1 MTKYWIREN
10 DQQSGPFSLEE
21 LQLRTFA
28 KGNTFVWHKGLEGWM
43 HIENVPELA
52 HLIAPESAAEPEQ
65 KAVESEAEVSETPK
79 DMEEA
84 EEAEVSETP
93 KDMKEAEEAEVRES
107 TPPLFHS
114 MPTPPPYM
122 EQPQATAPTMHE
134 QAPRPECPPTNLVAA
149 IVCTLLCCTPFGVA
163 GIVCAVLTQ
172 NHYNAGNYEKARKYS
187 QWSDWMCI
195 LSVVLFFLSLPF
207 TILFL

>member
-10 DQQSGPFSLEE
+10 GQQSGPFSLEE

-28 KGNTFVWHKGLEGWM
+28 KGDTFVWHKGLEGWM

-52 HLIAPESAAEPEQ
+52 HLIAPEPAAEPEQ

-84 EEAEVSETP
+84 EEAEV
-93 KDMKEAEEAEVRES
+93 RES

-122 EQPQATAPTMHE
+122 EQPQVTAPTMHE
-134 QAPRPECPPTNLVAA
+134 QTPRPECPPTNLVAA

-172 NHYNAGNYEKARKYS
+172 NHYNAGNYEKALKYS

>member
-10 DQQSGPFSLEE
+10 GQQSGPFSLEE

-28 KGNTFVWHKGLEGWM
+28 KGDTFVWHKGLEGWM

-52 HLIAPESAAEPEQ
+52 HLIAPEPAAEPEQ

>member
-10 DQQSGPFSLEE
+10 GQQSGPFSLEE

-28 KGNTFVWHKGLEGWM
+28 KGDTFVWHKGLEGWM
-43 HIENVPELA
+43 HIENVPDLA
-52 HLIAPESAAEPEQ
+52 HLIAPEPAAEPEQ

-79 DMEEA
+79 DME
-84 EEAEVSETP
+84 
-93 KDMKEAEEAEVRES
+93 EAEEAEVRES

>member
-10 DQQSGPFSLEE
+10 GQQSGPFSLEE

-28 KGNTFVWHKGLEGWM
+28 KGDTFVWHKGLEGWM

-52 HLIAPESAAEPEQ
+52 HLIAPEPAAEPEQ

-84 EEAEVSETP
+84 EEAEV
-93 KDMKEAEEAEVRES
+93 RES

-114 MPTPPPYM
+114 MSTPPPYM
-122 EQPQATAPTMHE
+122 EQPQATAPPMHE
-134 QAPRPECPPTNLVAA
+134 QAPKPECPPTNLVAA

>member
-1 MTKYWIREN
+1 
-10 DQQSGPFSLEE
+10 
-21 LQLRTFA
+21 
-28 KGNTFVWHKGLEGWM
+28 M

-52 HLIAPESAAEPEQ
+52 HLIAPEPAAEPEQ

-84 EEAEVSETP
+84 EEAEV
-93 KDMKEAEEAEVRES
+93 RES

-122 EQPQATAPTMHE
+122 EQPQVTAPPMHE
-134 QAPRPECPPTNLVAA
+134 QAPRPKCPPTNLVAA

>member
-10 DQQSGPFSLEE
+10 GQQSGPFSLEE

-28 KGNTFVWHKGLEGWM
+28 KGDTFVWHKGLEGWM

-52 HLIAPESAAEPEQ
+52 HLIAPEPAAEPEQ

-84 EEAEVSETP
+84 EEA
-93 KDMKEAEEAEVRES
+93 DVRES

-122 EQPQATAPTMHE
+122 EQPQVTAPPMHE
-134 QAPRPECPPTNLVAA
+134 QAHRPKCPPTNLVAA

>member
-1 MTKYWIREN
+1 
-10 DQQSGPFSLEE
+10 
-21 LQLRTFA
+21 
-28 KGNTFVWHKGLEGWM
+28 M

-52 HLIAPESAAEPEQ
+52 HLIAPEPAAEPEQ

-84 EEAEVSETP
+84 EEAEV
-93 KDMKEAEEAEVRES
+93 RES

-122 EQPQATAPTMHE
+122 EQPQVTAPPMHE

-172 NHYNAGNYEKARKYS
+172 NHYNAGNYEKALKYS

>member
-10 DQQSGPFSLEE
+10 GQQSGPFSLEE

-28 KGNTFVWHKGLEGWM
+28 KGDTFVWHKGLEGWM

-52 HLIAPESAAEPEQ
+52 HLIAPEPAAEPEQ

-84 EEAEVSETP
+84 EEAEV
-93 KDMKEAEEAEVRES
+93 RES

-122 EQPQATAPTMHE
+122 EQPQVTAPTMHE
-134 QAPRPECPPTNLVAA
+134 QTPRPECPPTNLVAA

-172 NHYNAGNYEKARKYS
+172 NHYNAGNYEKTRKYS

>member
-10 DQQSGPFSLEE
+10 GQQSGPFSLEE

-28 KGNTFVWHKGLEGWM
+28 KGDTFVWHKGLEGWM

-52 HLIAPESAAEPEQ
+52 HLIAPEPAAEPEQ

-84 EEAEVSETP
+84 EEAEV
-93 KDMKEAEEAEVRES
+93 RES

-122 EQPQATAPTMHE
+122 EQSQATAPPMHE

>member
-10 DQQSGPFSLEE
+10 GQQSGPFSLEE

-28 KGNTFVWHKGLEGWM
+28 KGDTFVWHKGLEGWM
-43 HIENVPELA
+43 HIENVPDLA
-52 HLIAPESAAEPEQ
+52 HLIAPEPAAEPEQ

-79 DMEEA
+79 DMEE
-84 EEAEVSETP
+84 
-93 KDMKEAEEAEVRES
+93 DMEEAEEAEVRES

>member
-10 DQQSGPFSLEE
+10 GQQSGPFSLEE

-28 KGNTFVWHKGLEGWM
+28 KGDTFVWHKGLEGWM
-43 HIENVPELA
+43 HIENVPDLA
-52 HLIAPESAAEPEQ
+52 HLIAPEPAAEPEQ

-84 EEAEVSETP
+84 EEAEV
-93 KDMKEAEEAEVRES
+93 RES

-122 EQPQATAPTMHE
+122 EQPQVTAPTMHE
-134 QAPRPECPPTNLVAA
+134 QTPRPECPPTNLVAA

-172 NHYNAGNYEKARKYS
+172 NHYNAGNYKKARKYS

>member
-10 DQQSGPFSLEE
+10 GQQSGPFSLEE

-28 KGNTFVWHKGLEGWM
+28 KGDTFVWHKGLEGWI

-52 HLIAPESAAEPEQ
+52 HLIAPEPAAEPEQ
-65 KAVESEAEVSETPK
+65 KAVENEAEVSETPK
-79 DMEEA
+79 DME
-84 EEAEVSETP
+84 
-93 KDMKEAEEAEVRES
+93 EAEEAEVRES

-122 EQPQATAPTMHE
+122 EQPQVTAPPMHE
-134 QAPRPECPPTNLVAA
+134 QAPRPKCPPTNLVAA

>member
-10 DQQSGPFSLEE
+10 GQQSGPFSLEE

-28 KGNTFVWHKGLEGWM
+28 KGDTFVWHKGLEGWM

-52 HLIAPESAAEPEQ
+52 HLIAPEPAAEPEQ

-84 EEAEVSETP
+84 EEAEV
-93 KDMKEAEEAEVRES
+93 RES

-122 EQPQATAPTMHE
+122 EQPQVTAPPTHE
-134 QAPRPECPPTNLVAA
+134 QAPKPECPPTNLVAA

>member
-10 DQQSGPFSLEE
+10 GQQSGPFSLEE

-28 KGNTFVWHKGLEGWM
+28 KGDTFVWHKGLEGWM

-52 HLIAPESAAEPEQ
+52 HLIAPEPAAEPEQ

-79 DMEEA
+79 DME
-84 EEAEVSETP
+84 
-93 KDMKEAEEAEVRES
+93 EAEEAEVRES

-122 EQPQATAPTMHE
+122 EQPQATAPQMHE
-134 QAPRPECPPTNLVAA
+134 QTPRPECPPTNLVAA

>member
-28 KGNTFVWHKGLEGWM
+28 KGDTFVWHKGLEGWM

-52 HLIAPESAAEPEQ
+52 HLIAPEPAAEPEQ

-79 DMEEA
+79 DME
-84 EEAEVSETP
+84 
-93 KDMKEAEEAEVRES
+93 EAEEAEVRES

>member
-10 DQQSGPFSLEE
+10 GQQSGPFSLEE

-28 KGNTFVWHKGLEGWM
+28 KGDTFVWHKGLEGWM

-52 HLIAPESAAEPEQ
+52 HLIAPEPAAEPEQ

-84 EEAEVSETP
+84 EEAEV
-93 KDMKEAEEAEVRES
+93 RES

-122 EQPQATAPTMHE
+122 EQPQVTAPTMHE
-134 QAPRPECPPTNLVAA
+134 QTPRPECPPTNLVAA

-172 NHYNAGNYEKARKYS
+172 NHYNAGNYKKARKYS

>member
-10 DQQSGPFSLEE
+10 GQQSGPFSLEE

-28 KGNTFVWHKGLEGWM
+28 KGDTFVWHKGLEGWM
-43 HIENVPELA
+43 HIENVPDLA
-52 HLIAPESAAEPEQ
+52 HLIAPEPAAEPEQ

-79 DMEEA
+79 DMEE
-84 EEAEVSETP
+84 
-93 KDMKEAEEAEVRES
+93 DMEEAEEAEVRES

-122 EQPQATAPTMHE
+122 EQPQVTAPPMHE
-134 QAPRPECPPTNLVAA
+134 QAPRPKCPPTNLVAA

>member
-10 DQQSGPFSLEE
+10 GQQSGPFSLEE

-28 KGNTFVWHKGLEGWM
+28 KGDTFVWHKGLEGWM

-52 HLIAPESAAEPEQ
+52 HLIAPEPAAEPEQ

-84 EEAEVSETP
+84 EEAEV
-93 KDMKEAEEAEVRES
+93 RES

-122 EQPQATAPTMHE
+122 EQPHVTAPPMHE

-172 NHYNAGNYEKARKYS
+172 NHYNAGNYEEARKYS

>member
-10 DQQSGPFSLEE
+10 GQQSGPFSLEE
-21 LQLRTFA
+21 LQSRTFA
-28 KGNTFVWHKGLEGWM
+28 KGDTFVWHKGLEGWM

-84 EEAEVSETP
+84 EEAEV
-93 KDMKEAEEAEVRES
+93 RES

-122 EQPQATAPTMHE
+122 EQPQVTAPTMHE
-134 QAPRPECPPTNLVAA
+134 QTPRPECPPTNLVAA

>member
-10 DQQSGPFSLEE
+10 GQQSGPFSLEE

-28 KGNTFVWHKGLEGWM
+28 KGDTFVWHKGLEGWM

-52 HLIAPESAAEPEQ
+52 HLIAPEPAADPAAEPEQ

-84 EEAEVSETP
+84 EEAEV
-93 KDMKEAEEAEVRES
+93 RES

-122 EQPQATAPTMHE
+122 EQPQVTAPPMHE
-134 QAPRPECPPTNLVAA
+134 QAPRPECPPTHLVAA

>member
-10 DQQSGPFSLEE
+10 GQQSGPFSLEE

-28 KGNTFVWHKGLEGWM
+28 KGDTFVWHKGLEGWM

-52 HLIAPESAAEPEQ
+52 HLIAPEPAAEPEQ

-84 EEAEVSETP
+84 EEA
-93 KDMKEAEEAEVRES
+93 DVRES

-122 EQPQATAPTMHE
+122 EQPQVTAPTMHE
-134 QAPRPECPPTNLVAA
+134 QTPRPECPPTNLVAA

>member
-10 DQQSGPFSLEE
+10 GQQSGPFSLEE

-28 KGNTFVWHKGLEGWM
+28 KGDTFVWHKGLEGWM

-52 HLIAPESAAEPEQ
+52 HLIAPEPAAEPEQ
-65 KAVESEAEVSETPK
+65 KVVESEAEVSETPK
-79 DMEEA
+79 DME
-84 EEAEVSETP
+84 
-93 KDMKEAEEAEVRES
+93 EAEEAEVRES

-122 EQPQATAPTMHE
+122 EQPQVTAPPMHE
-134 QAPRPECPPTNLVAA
+134 QAPRPKCPPTNLVAA

>member
-10 DQQSGPFSLEE
+10 GQQSGPFSLEE

-28 KGNTFVWHKGLEGWM
+28 KGDTFVWHKGLEGWM

-52 HLIAPESAAEPEQ
+52 HLIAPEPAAEPEQ

-79 DMEEA
+79 DME
-84 EEAEVSETP
+84 
-93 KDMKEAEEAEVRES
+93 EAEEAEVRES

>member
-10 DQQSGPFSLEE
+10 GQQSGPFSLEE

-28 KGNTFVWHKGLEGWM
+28 KGDTFVWHKGLEGWM

-52 HLIAPESAAEPEQ
+52 HLIAPEPAAEPEQ

-84 EEAEVSETP
+84 EEAEV
-93 KDMKEAEEAEVRES
+93 RES

-114 MPTPPPYM
+114 MPTPPPYI
-122 EQPQATAPTMHE
+122 EQPQVPAPPMHE
-134 QAPRPECPPTNLVAA
+134 QAPRPKCPPTNLVAA

>member
-10 DQQSGPFSLEE
+10 GQQSGPFSLEE

-28 KGNTFVWHKGLEGWM
+28 KGDTFVWHKGLEGWM

-52 HLIAPESAAEPEQ
+52 HLIAPEPAAEPEQ

-84 EEAEVSETP
+84 EEAEV
-93 KDMKEAEEAEVRES
+93 RES

-122 EQPQATAPTMHE
+122 EQPQVTALPMHE

>member
-10 DQQSGPFSLEE
+10 GQQSGPFSLEE

-28 KGNTFVWHKGLEGWM
+28 KGDTFVWHKGLEGWM

-52 HLIAPESAAEPEQ
+52 HLIAPEPAAEPEQ
-65 KAVESEAEVSETPK
+65 KAVENEAEVSETPK
-79 DMEEA
+79 DME
-84 EEAEVSETP
+84 
-93 KDMKEAEEAEVRES
+93 EAEEAEVRES

-122 EQPQATAPTMHE
+122 EQPQVTAPTMHE
-134 QAPRPECPPTNLVAA
+134 QTPRPECPPTNLVAA

>member
-10 DQQSGPFSLEE
+10 GQQSGPFSLEE

-28 KGNTFVWHKGLEGWM
+28 KGDTFVWHKGLEGWM

-84 EEAEVSETP
+84 EEAEV
-93 KDMKEAEEAEVRES
+93 RES

-122 EQPQATAPTMHE
+122 EQPQVTAPTMHE
-134 QAPRPECPPTNLVAA
+134 QTPRPECPPTNLVAA

>member
-10 DQQSGPFSLEE
+10 GQQSGPFSLEE

-28 KGNTFVWHKGLEGWM
+28 KGDTFVWHKGLEGWM

-52 HLIAPESAAEPEQ
+52 HLIAPEPAAEPEQ

-79 DMEEA
+79 DMEE
-84 EEAEVSETP
+84 T
-93 KDMKEAEEAEVRES
+93 EEAEVRES

-122 EQPQATAPTMHE
+122 EQPQVTAPTMHE
-134 QAPRPECPPTNLVAA
+134 QTPRPECPPTNLVAA

-172 NHYNAGNYEKARKYS
+172 NHYNAGNYKKARKYS

>member
-10 DQQSGPFSLEE
+10 GQQSGPFSLEE

-28 KGNTFVWHKGLEGWM
+28 KGDTFVWHKGLEGWM

-52 HLIAPESAAEPEQ
+52 HLIAPEPAAEPEQ

-84 EEAEVSETP
+84 EEAEV
-93 KDMKEAEEAEVRES
+93 RES

-122 EQPQATAPTMHE
+122 EQPQVTAPPMHE
-134 QAPRPECPPTNLVAA
+134 QVPRPKCPPTNLVAA

>member
-10 DQQSGPFSLEE
+10 GQQSGPFSLEE
-21 LQLRTFA
+21 LQFRTFA
-28 KGNTFVWHKGLEGWM
+28 KGDTFVWHKGLEGWM

-52 HLIAPESAAEPEQ
+52 HLIAPEPAAEPEQ

-79 DMEEA
+79 DMEE
-84 EEAEVSETP
+84 
-93 KDMKEAEEAEVRES
+93 DMEEAEEAEVRES

-122 EQPQATAPTMHE
+122 EQPQVTAPPMHE
-134 QAPRPECPPTNLVAA
+134 QAPRPKCPPTNLVAA

>member
-10 DQQSGPFSLEE
+10 GQQSGPFSLEE

-28 KGNTFVWHKGLEGWM
+28 KGDTFVWHKGLEGWM

-52 HLIAPESAAEPEQ
+52 HLIAPEPAAEPEQ

-84 EEAEVSETP
+84 EEAEV
-93 KDMKEAEEAEVRES
+93 RES
-107 TPPLFHS
+107 TPPLFDS
-114 MPTPPPYM
+114 MPTPPPYI
-122 EQPQATAPTMHE
+122 EQPQVTAPTMHE
-134 QAPRPECPPTNLVAA
+134 QTPRPECPPTNLVAA

>member
-10 DQQSGPFSLEE
+10 GQQSGPFSLEE

-28 KGNTFVWHKGLEGWM
+28 KGDTFVWHKGLEGWM

-52 HLIAPESAAEPEQ
+52 HLIAPEPAAEPEQ

-84 EEAEVSETP
+84 EEAEVSE
-93 KDMKEAEEAEVRES
+93 S

-122 EQPQATAPTMHE
+122 EQPQVTAPTMHE
-134 QAPRPECPPTNLVAA
+134 QTPRPECPPTNLVAA

>member
-10 DQQSGPFSLEE
+10 GQQSGPFSLEE

-28 KGNTFVWHKGLEGWM
+28 KGDTFVWHKGLEGWM

-52 HLIAPESAAEPEQ
+52 HLIAPEPAAEPEQ

-84 EEAEVSETP
+84 EEAEV
-93 KDMKEAEEAEVRES
+93 RES

-122 EQPQATAPTMHE
+122 EQPQVTAPTMHE
-134 QAPRPECPPTNLVAA
+134 QAPKPECPPTNLVAA

>member
-10 DQQSGPFSLEE
+10 GQQSGPFSLEE
-21 LQLRTFA
+21 LQLRMFT
-28 KGNTFVWHKGLEGWM
+28 KGDTFVWHKGLEGWM

-52 HLIAPESAAEPEQ
+52 HLIAPEPAAEPEQ
-65 KAVESEAEVSETPK
+65 KAVESEAEVRETPK
-79 DMEEA
+79 DME
-84 EEAEVSETP
+84 
-93 KDMKEAEEAEVRES
+93 EAEEAEVRES

-122 EQPQATAPTMHE
+122 EQPQVTAPTMHE
-134 QAPRPECPPTNLVAA
+134 QTPRPECPPTNLVAA